1 MTRLNSKRRIQ
12 KALFELLRERSID
25 KITVSEVV
33 EKAGVSR
40 TSYYRAY
47 SSLQSVVDD
56 ALDEL
61 FCKIE
66 SLAPNTEGL
75 SEGAEAKE
83 FERSLIQV
91 LTLYY
96 DNADQLRMLLDGSA
110 DKTFRNRLFS
120 FTLAA
125 FPTTEGEQGG
135 MTLDAMRQTYLA
147 AGATA
152 VICRWVGEGCEPS
165 IQDMTDFIMQ
175 KRQEALSK

>member
-1 MTRLNSKRRIQ
+1 MARFNSKRRIQ
-12 KALFELLRERSID
+12 KALFELLKERSID

-47 SSLQSVVDD
+47 GSLQSVVDD

-61 FCKIE
+61 FSRIE
-66 SLAPNTEGL
+66 SLAPQTEGL
-75 SEGAEAKE
+75 SAESEAKE
-83 FERSLIQV
+83 FERAISEV

-120 FTLAA
+120 FTLAV
-125 FPTTEGEQGG
+125 FPLNDETQDG
-135 MTLDAMRQTYLA
+135 MTADTMRQTYMA
-147 AGATA
+147 AGTTA
-152 VICRWVGEGCEPS
+152 VVCRWVESGCELPIS
-165 IQDMTDFIMQ
+165 EMTDFIMQ
-175 KRQEALSK
+175 KRREALGK